1 MGAKRSKRLISR
13 FGTKENERNK
23 ERTTWRSE
31 TNDFR
36 LDGILIVSVIIN
48 DGFII
53 SAPNDK

>member
-1 MGAKRSKRLISR
+1 MGVKRSKRLISR